1 MSKDHEDYVRRI
13 QEETQRYSQSLLAEN
28 ESLRAR
34 IAALE
39 VDCGRLEE
47 KARGVDVLQA
57 TNEGLRAIAI
67 SMAAEQQRFR
77 EQAAALREEL
87 TQHEKSRLDLADRL
101 RVVEDENRRSSKQYV
116 EVEQQNL
123 NLANLYVASYRLH
136 GTLDRGEVIQTIQ
149 EIVTNLVGS
158 EEMGL
163 FELDEAGGGLTLVAS
178 FGIDANRFRRIRLG
192 AGVIGRVA
200 VSGETHVSQRDGLEG
215 AGPEEGELSACVPL
229 KLGGRVTGVLAVF
242 RLLPQKPGLEPLDN
256 ELFDLLADQA
266 ATALYCTALHARLT
280 AEAAR

>member
-1 MSKDHEDYVRRI
+1 MTKEHEDYIRRI
-13 QEETQRYSQSLLAEN
+13 QEETQRYSQNLLAEN
-28 ESLRAR
+28 ERLRAR

-39 VDCGRLEE
+39 ADCGRLEQ
-47 KARGVDVLQA
+47 KARRVDGLQA
-57 TNEGLRAIAI
+57 TNEGLRAVGS
-67 SMAAEQQRFR
+67 SMVAEQHRLR
-77 EQAAALREEL
+77 EEAAALREEL
-87 TQHEKSRLDLADRL
+87 AQHEKSRLGLADRL
-101 RVVEDENRRSSKQYV
+101 RVVEDENRRFSKEYV
-116 EVEQQNL
+116 EVEQQNS

-136 GTLDRGEVIQTIQ
+136 GTLDRGEVIQTIH

-163 FELDEAGGGLTLVAS
+163 FELDEAGGGLTLVSS
-178 FGIDANRFRRIRLG
+178 FGIDANRFRRIALG

-200 VSGETHVSQRDGLEG
+200 VGGKTHVSQRDGLAG
-215 AGPEEGELSACVPL
+215 ARPEEGELTACVPL
-229 KLGGRVTGVLAVF
+229 KLGGKVTGVLAVF

-266 ATALYCTALHARLT
+266 ATALYSTALHARLT